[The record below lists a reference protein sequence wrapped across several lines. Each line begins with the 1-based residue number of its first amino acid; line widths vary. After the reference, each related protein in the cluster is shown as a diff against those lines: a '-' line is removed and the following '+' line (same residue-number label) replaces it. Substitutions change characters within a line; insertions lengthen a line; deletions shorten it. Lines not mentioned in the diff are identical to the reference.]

1 MSVSENRH
9 IMKCEVCGIVAIAPA
24 GWRGSIANTD
34 WNYVDFFGLCCP
46 ECTKEIEEYAKGFV
60 RRKSREGTYYEMK
73 PEECSRG
80 I

>member
-34 WNYVDFFGLCCP
+34 WNYVDFSACVARNAP
-46 ECTKEIEEYAKGFV
+46 RRSKNMRKGSSGGNQGKAHTM
-60 RRKSREGTYYEMK
+60 R
-73 PEECSRG
+73 
-80 I
+80 